1 MYLKKISIQN
11 FKNIGQAAI
20 TFSPALNCI
29 SGDNGEG
36 KTNLLDAI
44 FYLSMTKSY
53 FRSAEQFTRKIGEK
67 TMIISGEYISG
78 DGTGDLVAVM
88 LDGEE
93 KQVRLN
99 KKNYTK
105 FSDHI
110 GKFPIVMISPSD
122 TSLINDSAEARR
134 RFMNMM
140 LSQTDREYMRSL
152 MSYNKLLLYRN
163 RLLKEEAAD
172 ADLLDTITVKM
183 VPFATYIYEQ
193 RKALCEELQ
202 TLASDYYARLSD
214 GKEAVSLQ
222 YQSDLA
228 RGTLGDLL
236 EKNLERD
243 KFLKYTSAGPQRDE
257 IVLKMNDCPIKSCG
271 SQGQQKTFLLAVKLA
286 QFVIMRRHYGF
297 APILLLDDVFDKL
310 DSGRVEFLL
319 KTVASEDFGQIFVT
333 DCNKVRLADIVAGMD
348 VESAMFTVKGGVF
361 SLDADA
367 PAPDAPAPAAP
378 EAPEKPAENSAE
390 DLPDDIE

>member
-1 MYLKKISIQN
+1 MYLRKINIQN
-11 FKNIGQAAI
+11 FKNIGEAHVE
-20 TFSPALNCI
+20 FSPALNCI

-53 FRSAEQFTRKIGEK
+53 FGSSEQYTRTIGQK
-67 TMIISGEYISG
+67 TMVISGEYVDADATES
-78 DGTGDLVAVM
+78 LVAVM
-88 LDGEE
+88 LDGEA

-110 GKFPIVMISPSD
+110 GRFPIVMISPAD
-122 TSLINDSAEARR
+122 TSLINESADARR

-152 MSYNKLLLYRN
+152 QSYNKLLLYRN
-163 RLLKEEAAD
+163 RLFKEENVN
-172 ADLLDTITVKM
+172 ADLLDTITYKM
-183 VPFATYIYEQ
+183 TPFATYIFEK
-193 RKALCEELQ
+193 RKELCEGLQ
-202 TLASDYYARLSD
+202 SLAAEYYKRLSD
-214 GKEAVSLQ
+214 GKEEISLS
-222 YQSDLA
+222 YQSDLMRAPLDELMA
-228 RGTLGDLL
+228 RN
-236 EKNLERD
+236 KERD
-243 KFLKYTSAGPQRDE
+243 IFLKYTSAGVQRDE

-286 QFVIMRRHYGF
+286 QFVLMRRHYGF

-333 DCNKVRLADIVAGMD
+333 DCNKVRLKSIVAGMD
-348 VESAMFTVKGGVF
+348 VDSRMFTVKGGVF
-361 SLDADA
+361 S
-367 PAPDAPAPAAP
+367 PD
-378 EAPEKPAENSAE
+378 
-390 DLPDDIE
+390 L